1 VANQQATL
9 GNLHLARKQLDELD
23 ALVQKMLNLPEAAPG
38 NSSDEASLASQG
50 IYNPLESPWASM
62 TEKNEALSQK
72 EKSPVNYKTN
82 ENILPSDENELIPE
96 SPAIPATTWKPS
108 SLTWGP
114 LAEAWEQKNK
124 GTLATNPIAKQEAP
138 PIPPKVLLTE
148 EKKPTTFPTISDET
162 KPLAPI
168 TPSTPKISKIPDHQK
183 TSGNEMVQ
191 PSKGIWMDVLGF
203 VGIMLMVFAA
213 VLFFTGSF
221 PWPAK

>member
-50 IYNPLESPWASM
+50 IYNPLESPWASL

-72 EKSPVNYKTN
+72 EKSPVNYKTT
-82 ENILPSDENELIPE
+82 ETVPPSHENELIPE

-124 GTLATNPIAKQEAP
+124 VTSATNPFPKQEAP

-148 EKKPTTFPTISDET
+148 EKKLTTFPTVSDEI
-162 KPLAPI
+162 KPQPQI
-168 TPSTPKISKIPDHQK
+168 TPSTPKIAKIPDYEK
-183 TSGNEMVQ
+183 TAGNEIVQ
-191 PSKGIWMDVLGF
+191 HSKGIWMDALGF

>member
-50 IYNPLESPWASM
+50 IYNPLESPWASL

-72 EKSPVNYKTN
+72 EKSPVNYKST
-82 ENILPSDENELIPE
+82 ETVPPSHENELIPE

-124 GTLATNPIAKQEAP
+124 VTSATNPFSKTRSP
-138 PIPPKVLLTE
+138 TNTTKGLTYRRKE
-148 EKKPTTFPTISDET
+148 TNNFSD
-162 KPLAPI
+162 
-168 TPSTPKISKIPDHQK
+168 
-183 TSGNEMVQ
+183 
-191 PSKGIWMDVLGF
+191 
-203 VGIMLMVFAA
+203 
-213 VLFFTGSF
+213 SF
-221 PWPAK
+221 R